1 MRYFTVACVSV
12 IVGAVCAQ
20 GAPDD
25 LRHFVRVS
33 ERDCRYF
40 ELDNGKPYIPIG
52 MNLIAPPKGDMAVMD
67 EWFGK
72 LEAQG
77 GNYVRIW
84 LGSAYFDVENAK
96 SGEYSEEQAK
106 HIDQLFASA
115 RKHGIRVKLCVDSFR
130 HLGEGTQAWAAKPL
144 HLVKNGGL
152 ATNMADWVNSPA
164 CRQRY
169 KGKYDFYAKR
179 YGSDPI
185 IFGWELWNEMN
196 AVVGGD
202 VRGWT
207 AEMLPE
213 LHKRFPKNL
222 CVQSLGSFDSDGAR
236 AIYTDICRMPHN
248 DVAQVHRYL
257 DLGAK
262 LEVCHA
268 PVDVLAADAVRELQ
282 AFNVKKPILLAESGG
297 VEPSHSGPSK
307 LYEKDRDGLILHDV
321 LFAPFFAG
329 AAGPGHI
336 WHWDAY
342 VAKNDL
348 WWHFGRFAQAV
359 ADLDPAAEAFQPQ
372 VIEHPR
378 LRILVLR
385 GKHTVLAWCRDKEVT
400 WQTALAE
407 GRAPEALRGVAV
419 TLPLPAEGGTVT
431 ATSAYNPWTDQRT
444 PLKEGHGTIALPDF
458 SRSIV
463 IRFRSE

>member
-1 MRYFTVACVSV
+1 MSKILCILFGVVTAACAGVSDD
-12 IVGAVCAQ
+12 AQ
-20 GAPDD
+20 
-25 LRHFVRVS
+25 HFVRVS
-33 ERDCRYF
+33 PRDSRYF

-52 MNLIAPPKGDMAVMD
+52 MNLIAPPKGDPAVMD

-72 LEAQG
+72 LAAQG
-77 GNYVRIW
+77 ANYVRIW
-84 LGSAYFDVENAK
+84 LGNNYYDVEHAK
-96 SGEYSEEQAK
+96 SGEYDEEKAK
-106 HIDQLFASA
+106 RVDQMLASA
-115 RKHGIRVKLCVDSFR
+115 RAHGIRVKLCVDFFR
-130 HLGEGTQAWAAKPL
+130 HLGEGTQTWAAKPL

-152 ATNMADWVNSPA
+152 ATNMVDWVNSSA

-169 KGKYDFYAKR
+169 KGKYDFFARR
-179 YGSDPI
+179 YGSDPMV
-185 IFGWELWNEMN
+185 FGWELWNEMN

-236 AIYTDICRMPHN
+236 AIYADVCRMSDN

-262 LEVCHA
+262 LEICHA
-268 PVDVLAADAVRELQ
+268 PVDVFAADAVRELQ
-282 AFNVKKPILLAESGG
+282 AFGVKKPILLAESGA
-297 VEPSHSGPSK
+297 VEPCHSGPSK
-307 LYEKDRDGLILHDV
+307 LYVKDRDGLILHDV

-336 WHWDAY
+336 WHWDVY

-348 WWHFGRFAQAV
+348 WWQFGRFAQAV
-359 ADLDPAAEAFQPQ
+359 ADLDPPAEAFQAQ
-372 VIEHPR
+372 TIDHPR

-385 GKHTVLAWCRDKEVT
+385 GKHTTLAWLRDTQAT
-400 WQTALAE
+400 WQSALAE
-407 GRAPEALRGVAV
+407 GRVPETLRGVSVA
-419 TLPLPAEGGTVT
+419 LPSPMDGGAALAASAYDPWTGQRSALKVEGGRLT
-431 ATSAYNPWTDQRT
+431 
-444 PLKEGHGTIALPDF
+444 LPDF
-458 SRSIV
+458 SKSVVVKIQCV
-463 IRFRSE
+463 AK